1 MFALVTAMH
10 MSLQR
15 IIVVQTSYIRI
26 LLFAQ
31 VIIIDQR
38 FIDKRYC
45 YLQHSVDCLVILKD
59 ITV

>member
-15 IIVVQTSYIRI
+15 IIVVQSSYIRI
-26 LLFAQ
+26 LLFAKLI
-31 VIIIDQR
+31 VIDQR

-45 YLQHSVDCLVILKD
+45 YLQHSVNFLMILKD
-59 ITV
+59 ISV